1 MKPAK
6 RRKPTAIKISALTI
20 IAVLMTT
27 AGMSRLGLG
36 LSAAL
41 AEADM
46 ARDTEMVADPGDPMD
61 LLTALRMREADLE
74 AREAALTARMGDLQ
88 VAEDRLA
95 SLLSEMDAAERA
107 LADTMATTQTAAED
121 DLTRLTVVYENMKP
135 ENAAI
140 LFEEMEPG
148 FAAGFIARL
157 RPDVAAQILAGL
169 PPRTAYGISA
179 ILAGRNALVPTQ

>member
-1 MKPAK
+1 MKPAQ
-6 RRKPTAIKISALTI
+6 RRKPSTIKISALTV
-20 IAVLMTT
+20 IAVLMTA

-41 AEADM
+41 AEASM
-46 ARDTEMVADPGDPMD
+46 NRSLEVVVAQSDPMD
-61 LLTALRMREADLE
+61 LLAALRTREAELE
-74 AREAALTARMGDLQ
+74 AREAALTARMDELSA
-88 VAEDRLA
+88 AEARLA
-95 SLLSEMDAAERA
+95 ALLSDMSNAEKA
-107 LADTMATTQTAAED
+107 LADTMASTQTAAED

-169 PPRTAYGISA
+169 PPRTAYAISA
-179 ILAGRNALVPTQ
+179 ILAGRNALVPTD